1 MVGDAPCAAERCCAA
16 QSAAQVLTWP
26 RRMRI
31 LLEAAQGMLYLHSM
45 SPALLLRDLKS
56 ANLLVTRDWTVKVS
70 WRPNLQC
77 RADPLLL
84 QHDVHSS
91 SLYMLLVCCCQL
103 MLWSVCTCSCRSSA
117 EACLAAILIRNQL
130 CKQPVIR

>member
-1 MVGDAPCAAERCCAA
+1 MRRPEASAAQRWCAA
-16 QSAAQVLTWP
+16 QSAALALTWP

-70 WRPNLQC
+70 LRP
-77 RADPLLL
+77 AD
-84 QHDVHSS
+84 DVLCSTLVFPRTCDPSS
-91 SLYMLLVCCCQL
+91 
-103 MLWSVCTCSCRSSA
+103 
-117 EACLAAILIRNQL
+117 
-130 CKQPVIR
+130 